1 MRINHNVA
9 ALNAWRNLS
18 QTNGLLN
25 KSLER
30 LSSGLRINRAADD
43 AAGLAISEK
52 MRAQISGLQTAQ
64 RNAQDAISLIQ
75 TAEGALNESH
85 SILQRMRELAVQ
97 AASDTNTAADRAQIQ
112 KEIDQ
117 LAQEIGRIARTTEFN
132 TQKLLDGSFEQ
143 DGITFQIGANAGQ
156 NISVK
161 IGNMGGFSLGVVSD
175 QVKAQATVSATVTT
189 GTTQDIADGTYT
201 ARSGASGGYELV
213 DTSGTVVAKSNDGKG
228 WTSTAGGADADTFTF
243 SVAVT
248 NGTVTI
254 ATSGTTTTATASTV
268 VSFTNGGL
276 EAGTYTYDATAKVLK
291 DSSGNVVATE
301 DPTTA
306 GKFIDSK
313 GNVVLDASGLGT
325 LSDGQVF
332 TVSGLDVTSQ
342 ASASSAITAFDS
354 AIESVSGQRADLGAI
369 QNRLEHTIANLGVAV
384 ENLQA
389 AESRIRDVDMA
400 LEMANFTRNQ
410 ILLQSGTAMLAQAN
424 AMPQAVLQLLQG

>member
-18 QTNGLLN
+18 QTNSLLN

-52 MRAQISGLQTAQ
+52 MRAQIAGLQTAQ

-75 TAEGALNESH
+75 TAEGALNETH

-117 LAQEIGRIARTTEFN
+117 LAQEVGRIARTTEFN
-132 TQKLLDGSFEQ
+132 TQKLLDGSFEKN
-143 DGITFQIGANAGQ
+143 GITFQIGANAGQ

-161 IGNMGGFSLGVVSD
+161 IGNMGGWALGVVSGSAKVTD
-175 QVKAQATVSATVTT
+175 ASGTSLGSATN
-189 GTTQDIADGTYT
+189 
-201 ARSGASGGYELV
+201 S
-213 DTSGTVVAKSNDGKG
+213 
-228 WTSTAGGADADTFTF
+228 
-243 SVAVT
+243 
-248 NGTVTI
+248 
-254 ATSGTTTTATASTV
+254 
-268 VSFTNGGL
+268 GL
-276 EAGTYTYDATAKVLK
+276 EAGTYVYDATNKVLK
-291 DSSGNVVATE
+291 DSSGNIVATE
-301 DPTTA
+301 DETTA
-306 GKFIDSK
+306 GTFYDVNDSTK
-313 GNVVLDASGLGT
+313 VVLDATGLTT
-325 LSDGQVF
+325 LSDGAVF
-332 TVSGLDVTSQ
+332 TIGGLDVTSQ
-342 ASASSAITAFDS
+342 TTASQAITKFDN
-354 AIESVSGQRADLGAI
+354 AIEKVSGQRADLGAV
-369 QNRLEHTIANLGVAV
+369 QNRLEHTIANLGVAI

-424 AMPQAVLQLLQG
+424 AMPQAVLQLLGS

>member
-9 ALNAWRNLS
+9 ALNAWRNLT
-18 QTNGLLN
+18 QTNSLLN
-25 KSLER
+25 RSLER

-52 MRAQISGLQTAQ
+52 MRAQIAGLQTAQ

-75 TAEGALNESH
+75 TAEGALNETH

-97 AASDTNTAADRAQIQ
+97 ASSDTNTAADRAQIQ

-117 LAQEIGRIARTTEFN
+117 LAQEVGRIAGTTEFN

-143 DGITFQIGANAGQ
+143 NGITFQIGANAGQ

-175 QVKAQATVSATVTT
+175 QVKAQATVSGTLTEGATNTT
-189 GTTQDIADGTYT
+189 DIPDGTYT
-201 ARSGASGGYELV
+201 VRAGASGGYELV
-213 DTSGTVVAKSNDGKG
+213 DATGVVAATSTDGKT
-228 WTSTAGGADADTFTF
+228 WTGGDDTITF

-248 NGTVTI
+248 NGTVTV
-254 ATSGTTTTATASTV
+254 SGTTVTAKGTF
-268 VSFTNGGL
+268 SFTNGGL
-276 EAGTYTYDATAKVLK
+276 EAGSYTYDATSKVLK

-325 LSDGQVF
+325 LSNGQVF

-342 ASASSAITAFDS
+342 ASAGSAITAFDS

>member
-18 QTNGLLN
+18 QTNSLLN

-52 MRAQISGLQTAQ
+52 MRAQIRGLQTAQ

-75 TAEGALNESH
+75 TAEGALNETH

-97 AASDTNTAADRAQIQ
+97 AASDTNTLADRLQIQ

-117 LAQEIGRIARTTEFN
+117 LAQEVGRIARTTEFN

-143 DGITFQIGANAGQ
+143 NGITFQIGANANQ

-161 IGNMGGFSLGVVSD
+161 IGDMGGFALGVVTD
-175 QVKAQATVSATVTT
+175 VFAKAAVSVSITVN
-189 GTTQDIADGTYT
+189 GQQDIQAGTYYV
-201 ARSGASGGYELV
+201 RSAGGNNYELV
-213 DTSGTVVAKSNDGKG
+213 DSNGNVVA
-228 WTSTAGGADADTFTF
+228 TSTDGGQTYNAGDDTIDFSSAGG
-243 SVAVT
+243 VT
-248 NGTVTI
+248 AGTVTV
-254 ATSGTTTTATASTV
+254 TGSTAKADASLA
-268 VSFTNGGL
+268 NNGL
-276 EAGTYTYDATAKVLK
+276 EAGTYIYDATNKVLK
-291 DSSGNVVATE
+291 DSNGNVVAKE
-301 DPTTA
+301 DAATA
-306 GKFIDSK
+306 GLFVDLQ
-313 GNVVLDASGLGT
+313 GNTVFDASA
-325 LSDGQVF
+325 LSSISNGQVF
-332 TVSGLDVTSQ
+332 VVGGLDVTFQ
-342 ASASSAITAFDS
+342 ASANNAITALDQ
-354 AIESVSGQRADLGAI
+354 AIEKVSGQRADLGAV
-369 QNRLEHTIANLGVAV
+369 QNRLEHTIANLGVAI

-424 AMPQAVLQLLQG
+424 AMPQAVLQLLSA